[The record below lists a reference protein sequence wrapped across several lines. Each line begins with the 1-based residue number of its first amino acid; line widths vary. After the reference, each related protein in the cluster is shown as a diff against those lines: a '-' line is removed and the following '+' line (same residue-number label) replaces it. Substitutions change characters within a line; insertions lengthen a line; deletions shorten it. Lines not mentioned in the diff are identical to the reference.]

1 MAANRRQPASNDR
14 IRAAA
19 ELESAAALAAF
30 DSRSAGLNAAE
41 AASRL
46 ATHGPNAVTEH
57 VPPSTAGILLRAIAN
72 PLVVLLAVLA
82 GFAGFGG
89 DLPAAAIMAVM
100 LAIGVGLRFAQE
112 SRSGAAVELLR
123 GRIRI
128 HATALRDGAAVEVPI
143 EMLVPG
149 DVVLL
154 AAGDMVP
161 ADVRLLECKDLFVSQ
176 ALLTGESFPVEKK
189 AAPAAARAPLDL
201 ENICWLG
208 TSVESGTARAVVVA
222 TGRETHLGSIA
233 AALEPPE
240 SPTAFDVG
248 MARFTWFMVALVAVM
263 VPLVF
268 LVNGL
273 VKRDWLA
280 AAVFALAVGVGL
292 TPEMLP
298 MIVSVC
304 LARGALVMADQRVI
318 VKHLDSI
325 QNLGAMDVLCTDKT
339 GTLTLDRIILERHCD
354 LRLRDD
360 ARVLELA
367 WLNSHFQTGL
377 ASVMDRAILAH
388 RRFDRDRPH
397 AGYEK
402 VDEIPFDFARRV
414 MSVVVRP
421 PAGDVLLICKGAVEA
436 VHERC
441 GFFELDGAV
450 HPIDHEL
457 PRQVLRECASLAAE
471 GFRVLAVATRAVEP
485 QAAYTRADEREL
497 VLRGYVAFLD
507 PPKDSAREAL
517 AALAA
522 AGVTVKVLTGDNE
535 HVTAKI
541 CGEVGLEAGTVLL
554 GAEAARMTN
563 AELTAAAGRAT
574 VMARLAP
581 ADKERIVRL
590 LRDRGHVVGFLG
602 DGINDAPALRA
613 ADVGISVDTA
623 VDIARE
629 SADCI
634 LLEKDLRV
642 LAAGVREGRKVF
654 VNILKYV
661 RMGASSNFGNMFSV
675 LGASALLPFVPMT
688 PLQVL
693 TNNLLYDCSQV
704 PIPGDDVDPELVAR
718 PRPWS
723 LGQIARFILLVGP
736 VSSLFDA
743 TTFIVLWHAFGGGG
757 PGGAAVFHT
766 GWFVESLVTQTLVIH
781 VIRTH
786 RIPFLG
792 SRASRGLSATTLAV
806 IAVGVGLTQSPLG
819 RPLGFVPLPAAYWP
833 FLAVT
838 VAAYLGVT
846 YAVQRRLVR
855 SGWIT

>member
-1 MAANRRQPASNDR
+1 VAANRRQSASNDR
-14 IRAAA
+14 IRAVAA
-19 ELESAAALAAF
+19 LESATALAAF
-30 DSRSAGLNAAE
+30 DSRGDGLNAAE
-41 AASRL
+41 AAGRL
-46 ATHGPNAVTEH
+46 AAHGRNAVTEH
-57 VPPSTAGILLRAIAN
+57 VTPSTLRLLLRAMAN

-100 LAIGVGLRFAQE
+100 LALGVGLRFAQE

-128 HATALRDGAAVEVPI
+128 HATALRDGTAVEVPI
-143 EMLVPG
+143 ETLVPG

-189 AAPAAARAPLDL
+189 AGPSSAPAPLDL

-222 TGRETHLGSIA
+222 TGRETHLGGIA

-240 SPTAFDVG
+240 PPTAFDVG

-304 LARGALVMADQRVI
+304 LARGALVMADRRVI

-360 ARVLELA
+360 PRVLELA

-421 PAGDVLLICKGAVEA
+421 PAAGPLLICKGAVEA

-485 QAAYTRADEREL
+485 QAAYTRADERQL

-535 HVTAKI
+535 QVTAKI
-541 CGEVGLEAGTVLL
+541 CGEVGLETGTVLL
-554 GAEAARMTN
+554 GAEAARMTD

-743 TTFIVLWHAFGGGG
+743 TTFIVLWHVFGGGG

-819 RPLGFVPLPAAYWP
+819 RPLGFVPLPAAYWL

-855 SGWIT
+855 SGWIS

>member
-1 MAANRRQPASNDR
+1 VAANRRQSASNDR
-14 IRAAA
+14 ICAVAA
-19 ELESAAALAAF
+19 LESATALAAF
-30 DSRSAGLNAAE
+30 DSRGDGLNAAE
-41 AASRL
+41 AAGRL
-46 ATHGPNAVTEH
+46 AAHGRNAVTEH
-57 VPPSTAGILLRAIAN
+57 VTPSTLRLLLRAMAN

-100 LAIGVGLRFAQE
+100 LALGVGLRFAQE

-128 HATALRDGAAVEVPI
+128 HATALRDGTAVEVPI
-143 EMLVPG
+143 ETLVPG

-161 ADVRLLECKDLFVSQ
+161 ADVRLLDCKDLFVSQ

-189 AAPAAARAPLDL
+189 AGPSSAPAPLDL

-222 TGRETHLGSIA
+222 TGRETHLGGIA

-240 SPTAFDVG
+240 PPTAFDVG

-304 LARGALVMADQRVI
+304 LARGALVMADRRVI

-360 ARVLELA
+360 PRVLELA

-421 PAGDVLLICKGAVEA
+421 PAAGPLLICKGAVEA

-485 QAAYTRADEREL
+485 QAAYTRADERQL

-535 HVTAKI
+535 QVTAKI
-541 CGEVGLEAGTVLL
+541 CGEVGLETGTVLL
-554 GAEAARMTN
+554 GAEAARMTD

-743 TTFIVLWHAFGGGG
+743 TTFIVLWHVFGGGG

-819 RPLGFVPLPAAYWP
+819 RPLGFVPLPAAYWL

-855 SGWIT
+855 SGWIS